1 MPRQRRR
8 WPAGSAFAPN
18 PTLVAV
24 GKRCPALGGTSNS
37 RLVKTP
43 RAAYVLAVDSR
54 GASAFPRLAIERRTC
69 FSFRVEI

>member
-24 GKRCPALGGTSNS
+24 GKRCPALGGDLEQSPCKEIEARLRANS
-37 RLVKTP
+37 RLP
-43 RAAYVLAVDSR
+43 RFGGISQ
-54 GASAFPRLAIERRTC
+54 LAIERRTSC
-69 FSFRVEI
+69 PFRAEI